1 MPMAMMM
8 WKAMKMATAM
18 TVSGC
23 CWLDRRMGLVAI
35 VLLAKRLIDIIRVVD
50 NSLLAGLR
58 HSLGRWRGLQP
69 KMGLKRSHAFWA
81 LFRGKS
87 ILWVRQ
93 SLSASVLQRYKMPI
107 VCNINIIKIIDVISV
122 FPLFPFKPPD
132 LCGGCAFKKTLEEA
146 TSAAIRCWCWCWVA
160 SAIMCWCCSAF

>member
-1 MPMAMMM
+1 MPMAMKM

-23 CWLDRRMGLVAI
+23 CWLDRRMVLVAI

-69 KMGLKRSHAFWA
+69 KMGLKRSHAFLSPFQGEEYFVSEAVPFCLCSTKIQRANCLQHHYHQDNWCHQCIS
-81 LFRGKS
+81 FVSMQTTR
-87 ILWVRQ
+87 
-93 SLSASVLQRYKMPI
+93 SL
-107 VCNINIIKIIDVISV
+107 C
-122 FPLFPFKPPD
+122 
-132 LCGGCAFKKTLEEA
+132 CGCAFKNTYEA
-146 TSAAIRCWCWCWVA
+146 AASAAMRCC
-160 SAIMCWCCSAF
+160 

>member
-1 MPMAMMM
+1 MPMAMKM

-69 KMGLKRSHAFWA
+69 KMGLKRSHAF
-81 LFRGKS
+81 
-87 ILWVRQ
+87 
-93 SLSASVLQRYKMPI
+93 LSPFQRVEYFGRVLQRCKMPI
-107 VCNINIIKIIDVISV
+107 VWNINIIKIIDVISV
-122 FPLFPFKPPD
+122 FPLFPCKPPD
-132 LCGGCAFKKTLEEA
+132 LYVVVALSKIPMRRLLVLLWDA
-146 TSAAIRCWCWCWVA
+146 ASAAMRW
-160 SAIMCWCCSAF
+160 

>member
-1 MPMAMMM
+1 MPMTMMM

-69 KMGLKRSHAFWA
+69 KMGLKRSHAF
-81 LFRGKS
+81 
-87 ILWVRQ
+87 
-93 SLSASVLQRYKMPI
+93 LSPFQRVEYFVSVLQRCKMPI
-107 VCNINIIKIIDVISV
+107 VWNINIIKIIDVISV

-132 LCGGCAFKKTLEEA
+132 RCGGCAFKRTYEA
-146 TSAAIRCWCWCWVA
+146 AASAAMRCWWWCWGA
-160 SAIMCWCCSAF
+160 SAMMCWCCVAF